1 MKATLLFLLLL
12 IGAAGAVAQAQTP
25 IDTTG
30 GRYYQPIFPNVT
42 VTPGVVY
49 GSAITFS
56 GATQQLL
63 MDIYQPTGDVAAE
76 RPVIIFAHQGGSRN
90 EQYMVDVCTRFARL
104 GYVTASISYRLL
116 YFPFDTTNVA
126 RAAIR
131 GMQDMRAAVR
141 FFRQDAAMANL
152 YRISPSRIVVGGAS
166 AGGFMALQVGYLDKV
181 SEVPS
186 YVNIAAMGGIEGNSG
201 NPGYSSAVRAG

>member
-76 RPVIIFAHQGGSRN
+76 RPVIIFAHQGGFVGGSRN
-90 EQYMVDVCTRFARL
+90 EQYM
-104 GYVTASISYRLL
+104 
-116 YFPFDTTNVA
+116 
-126 RAAIR
+126 
-131 GMQDMRAAVR
+131 
-141 FFRQDAAMANL
+141 
-152 YRISPSRIVVGGAS
+152 
-166 AGGFMALQVGYLDKV
+166 
-181 SEVPS
+181 EHVP
-186 YVNIAAMGGIEGNSG
+186 ED
-201 NPGYSSAVRAG
+201 VRAEIDDLEQQIISGEITVESVMQ